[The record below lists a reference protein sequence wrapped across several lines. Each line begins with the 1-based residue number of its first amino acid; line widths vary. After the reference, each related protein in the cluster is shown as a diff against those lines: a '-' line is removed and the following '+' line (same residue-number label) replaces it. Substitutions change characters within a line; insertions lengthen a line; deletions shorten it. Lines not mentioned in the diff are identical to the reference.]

1 MQLNNVVLSTL
12 AEVKCVTVTELV
24 YRFKQ
29 GLNWARSYL
38 IGRLTHYTACPC
50 GAFMA
55 RMSKLCSRYFCIN
68 LTLLR
73 RTEHKWTNVF
83 R

>member
-38 IGRLTHYTACPC
+38 IGRLIHYT
-50 GAFMA
+50 AFMA

>member
-38 IGRLTHYTACPC
+38 IGRLIHYTACPY